1 MHTAI
6 VYPEIYTVE
15 EFGKIF
21 KLSPKTVLALIRKRE
36 IPAIRIG
43 NEYRIPQDVVDR
55 YFAQVLS
62 PQERGFGMWKQK
74 PVASRTYVNQ
84 LRADDQRTPDAF
96 LHEMS
101 QDM

>member
-1 MHTAI
+1 MHRAI
-6 VYPEIYTVE
+6 AYPKIYTIE

-43 NEYRIPQDVVDR
+43 STYRIPQDVVDR

-62 PQERGFGMWKQK
+62 PKERGFGMWKQK

-84 LRADDQRTPDAF
+84 IRAHDQRTPDAF
-96 LHEMS
+96 LQEMS
-101 QDM
+101 QDI

>member
-1 MHTAI
+1 MHTAP

-21 KLSPKTVLALIRKRE
+21 KLSPKAVMSLIRKRE

-43 NEYRIPQDVVDR
+43 SEYRIPQDVVDR

-84 LRADDQRTPDAF
+84 LRSHDRRTSTAF
-96 LHEMS
+96 LQDLS
-101 QDM
+101 QDV